1 MSGAR
6 SRGGAHSSITVR
18 NQSFR
23 RETLWRWEQTMSKR
37 PGPAARQWVE
47 VVRGDDTYRFFEDGS
62 VEFTRKGIG
71 AGVSASSIQDENVIQ
86 KTELQRDLT
95 DTTGSA
101 IRLGR
106 TDMATFGADDRLREF
121 RTTAAP
127 GAVFDGEGNHLRGG
141 SPEVKGSKKRWTE
154 IARELKY
161 LEGHIA
167 KDVRNDPAV
176 VEFYRRKAAG

>member
-1 MSGAR
+1 
-6 SRGGAHSSITVR
+6 
-18 NQSFR
+18 
-23 RETLWRWEQTMSKR
+23 MSKKV
-37 PGPAARQWVE
+37 GPAAQQWVE

-62 VEFTRKGIG
+62 VELTRKGVG

-86 KTELQRDLT
+86 KTSLHRDLT

-106 TDMATFGADDRLREF
+106 TDMATYGADDRLREF

-127 GAVFDGEGNHLRGG
+127 GAVFDGDGSHLRGG
-141 SPEVKGSKKRWTE
+141 SPEVKGSTKRWNE
-154 IARELKY
+154 IAKELKY

-167 KDVRNDPAV
+167 KDIRKDPLV
-176 VEFYRRKAAG
+176 VEFYRRKDAG

>member
-1 MSGAR
+1 
-6 SRGGAHSSITVR
+6 
-18 NQSFR
+18 
-23 RETLWRWEQTMSKR
+23 MSKKAD
-37 PGPAARQWVE
+37 PAAPRWVE

-62 VEFTRKGIG
+62 VELTRKGVG

-86 KTELQRDLT
+86 KTALHRDLT

-106 TDMATFGADDRLREF
+106 TDMATYGADDRLREF

-127 GAVFDGEGNHLRGG
+127 GAVFDAEGDHVRGG
-141 SPEVKGSKKRWTE
+141 SPEVKGSKKRWSE
-154 IARELKY
+154 IASELKY

-167 KDVRNDPAV
+167 KHIRNDPLV
-176 VEFYRRKAAG
+176 VEFYRRRDAG